1 MWNIFICC
9 GVILVVKKNINLY
22 TYIMKGDKMKKSK
35 KTNKLNNYKS
45 MIILLGAIIIGGIV
59 GLIWKDGA
67 KVLSPFGDLF
77 LNMLL
82 IVVVPLIFLTI
93 TSSIY
98 KMSEPKRIGKILI
111 TTFLVFLITSVVA
124 VFIGIAST
132 YIFKLVDTKNGEKI
146 KASLVLDDKKT
157 EKEELNFLDRTV
169 QTVSVDD
176 FAKLLSRDNMIAL
189 IVVSILIGIAMNMS
203 KEKAELFYKLIVSMT
218 DILMN
223 FIKIIMY
230 YAPIGLGCYFAAMV
244 GTFGGSIAIG
254 YIKTFVIYLVTCVFF
269 YFVIYSIFAYIS
281 AGKLGVKRFW
291 TNILP
296 STLTAL
302 ATCSS
307 AASMPVNIECTK
319 KIGVSDDI
327 TETTVS
333 LGTSFHKDGSVIG
346 SVFKIMFLV
355 YLFNGTSEIT
365 ILKIIGI
372 ALIATLLVTAVP
384 IGGGT
389 ISEMLIITMLGY
401 PIAALPILTIIAT
414 IIDSP
419 ATVLNVVGDSASAMI
434 TNRIVDG
441 KKWLIKKHS

>member
-1 MWNIFICC
+1 
-9 GVILVVKKNINLY
+9 
-22 TYIMKGDKMKKSK
+22 
-35 KTNKLNNYKS
+35 
-45 MIILLGAIIIGGIV
+45 MIILLGAIIAGGII
-59 GLIWKDGA
+59 GLIWGEGA
-67 KVLSPFGDLF
+67 SALSPFGDLF

-98 KMSEPKRIGKILI
+98 KMKHPKRIGKILI
-111 TTFLVFLITSVVA
+111 TTFFVFFMTSVVA
-124 VFIGIAST
+124 VLIGIAST
-132 YIFKLVDTKNGEKI
+132 YSFKLVDTNNGQQI
-146 KASLVLDDKKT
+146 KESLILNDENTDNT
-157 EKEELNFLDRTV
+157 ELNVLDRTV
-169 QTVSVDD
+169 QAISVND

-189 IVVSILIGIAMNMS
+189 IVVSILVGIAMSMS
-203 KEKAELFYKLIVSMT
+203 KEKAEPFFKFIDSAT
-218 DILMN
+218 DVLMN

-244 GTFGGSIAIG
+244 GTFGGLIAVG
-254 YIKTFVIYLVTCVFF
+254 YIKTFLIYLLTSVFF
-269 YFVIYSIFAYIS
+269 YFVIYTLFAFVS
-281 AGKLGVKRFW
+281 GGNLGVKRFW
-291 TNILP
+291 NNIIP
-296 STLTAL
+296 STITSL

-327 TETTVS
+327 AETTVS

-355 YLFNGTSEIT
+355 YLFNGIGNVSIF
-365 ILKIIGI
+365 KIMGI
-372 ALIATLLVTAVP
+372 ALVATLLVTAVP

-401 PIAALPILTIIAT
+401 PVAALPILTIIAT

-419 ATVLNVVGDSASAMI
+419 ATILNVVGDSASAMI

-441 KKWLIKKHS
+441 KDWLIQKNNE

>member
-1 MWNIFICC
+1 MRGEN
-9 GVILVVKKNINLY
+9 
-22 TYIMKGDKMKKSK
+22 MKKLK
-35 KTNKLNNYKS
+35 NYKS
-45 MIILLGAIIIGGIV
+45 MIILLGAIILGGIV
-59 GLIWKDGA
+59 GLIWGEGA
-67 KVLSPFGDLF
+67 SVLSPFGDLF

-98 KMSEPKRIGKILI
+98 KMSEPKRIGKILV
-111 TTFLVFLITSVVA
+111 TTFLVFLMTSVVA
-124 VFIGIAST
+124 VLIGIAST
-132 YIFKLVDTKNGEKI
+132 YAFKLVDTKNGEEI
-146 KASLVLDDKKT
+146 KASLVLDDEET
-157 EKEELNFLDRTV
+157 NETELNFLDRTV
-169 QTVSVDD
+169 SAVSVND

-189 IVVSILIGIAMNMS
+189 IVVSILVGIAMSMS
-203 KEKAELFYKLIVSMT
+203 KEKAEPFFKFITSAT
-218 DILMN
+218 DVLMN

-244 GTFGGSIAIG
+244 GTFGGSIAVG
-254 YIKTFVIYLVTCVFF
+254 YIKTFIIYLVACAVF
-269 YFVIYSIFAYIS
+269 YFIIYTIFAYIS

-291 TNILP
+291 ANILP
-296 STLTAL
+296 STITAL

-319 KIGVSDDI
+319 KIGVSNDVA
-327 TETTVS
+327 ETTVS

-355 YLFNGTSEIT
+355 YLFNGMGDVS
-365 ILKIIGI
+365 ILKIMGI
-372 ALIATLLVTAVP
+372 ALVATLLVTAVP

-401 PIAALPILTIIAT
+401 PVAALPILTIIAT

-419 ATVLNVVGDSASAMI
+419 ATILNVVGDSASAMI

-441 KKWLIKKHS
+441 KHWLKEKKA

>member
-1 MWNIFICC
+1 
-9 GVILVVKKNINLY
+9 
-22 TYIMKGDKMKKSK
+22 MKKLK
-35 KTNKLNNYKS
+35 NYKS

-59 GLIWKDGA
+59 GLIWGEGA
-67 KVLSPFGDLF
+67 SVLSPFGDLF

-98 KMSEPKRIGKILI
+98 KMREPKRIGKILI
-111 TTFLVFLITSVVA
+111 TTFVVFLMTSIVA
-124 VFIGIAST
+124 VLIGIAST
-132 YIFKLVDTKNGEKI
+132 YSFKLVDTKNGNEI
-146 KASLVLDDKKT
+146 RESLVLDDEET
-157 EKEELNFLDRTV
+157 ESTELNLLDK
-169 QTVSVDD
+169 TVSAISVND
-176 FAKLLSRDNMIAL
+176 FQKLLSRDNMIAL
-189 IVVSILIGIAMNMS
+189 IVVSILVGIAASMS
-203 KEKAELFYKLIVSMT
+203 KEKAEPFFKFVESATDVLI
-218 DILMN
+218 N

-244 GTFGGSIAIG
+244 GTFGSSIAVG
-254 YIKTFVIYLVTCVFF
+254 YIKTFVVYLLTSVFF
-269 YFVIYSIFAYIS
+269 YFVIYTVFAYL
-281 AGKLGVKRFW
+281 AGGRLGVRKFW
-291 TNILP
+291 QNILP

-307 AASMPVNIECTK
+307 AASMPVNIECSK
-319 KIGVSDDI
+319 KIGVSDDVA
-327 TETTVS
+327 ETTVS
-333 LGTSFHKDGSVIG
+333 LGVSFHKDGSVIG

-355 YLFNGTSEIT
+355 YLFNGMGDIS
-365 ILKIIGI
+365 ILKIAGI

-401 PIAALPILTIIAT
+401 PVAALPILTIIAT

-434 TNRIVDG
+434 TNRLVDG
-441 KKWLIKKHS
+441 KN

>member
-1 MWNIFICC
+1 M
-9 GVILVVKKNINLY
+9 VKINVDLY
-22 TYIMKGDKMKKSK
+22 TYIMRGENMKKLK
-35 KTNKLNNYKS
+35 NYKS
-45 MIILLGAIIIGGIV
+45 MIILLGAIILGGIV
-59 GLIWKDGA
+59 GLIWGEGA
-67 KVLSPFGDLF
+67 SVLSPFGDLF

-98 KMSEPKRIGKILI
+98 KMKQPKRIGKILG
-111 TTFLVFLITSVVA
+111 TTFLVFLLTSVVA
-124 VFIGIAST
+124 VLIGIAST
-132 YIFKLVDTKNGEKI
+132 YAFKLVDTKNGEQI
-146 KASLVLDDKKT
+146 KESLVLDDETT
-157 EKEELNFLDRTV
+157 EKTELNFLDRTV
-169 QTVSVDD
+169 QAVSVND
-176 FAKLLSRDNMIAL
+176 FQKLLSRDNMIAL
-189 IVVSILIGIAMNMS
+189 IVVSIMVGIAMSMA
-203 KEKAELFYKLIVSMT
+203 KEKAEPFFKFIESATEV
-218 DILMN
+218 LMN
-223 FIKIIMY
+223 FIKIVMY

-244 GTFGGSIAIG
+244 GTFGGSIAVG
-254 YIKTFVIYLVTCVFF
+254 YIKTFVIYLIACAFC
-269 YFVIYSIFAYIS
+269 YFVVYTLFAYIS

-296 STLTAL
+296 STITAL

-319 KIGVSDDI
+319 KIGVSNDVA
-327 TETTVS
+327 ETTVS

-355 YLFNGTSEIT
+355 YLFNGMGEIS
-365 ILKIIGI
+365 ILKIMGI

-401 PIAALPILTIIAT
+401 PVAALPILTIIAT

-419 ATVLNVVGDSASAMI
+419 ATILNVVGDSASAML

-441 KKWLIKKHS
+441 KKWLKEKHS

>member
-1 MWNIFICC
+1 
-9 GVILVVKKNINLY
+9 
-22 TYIMKGDKMKKSK
+22 MKKLK
-35 KTNKLNNYKS
+35 NYKS
-45 MIILLGAIIIGGIV
+45 LIIMLIGIIIGGIV
-59 GLIWKDGA
+59 GLIWKEDA

-98 KMSEPKRIGKILI
+98 KMKQPKRIGKILV
-111 TTFLVFLITSVVA
+111 TTFLVFLMTSVVA
-124 VFIGIAST
+124 VLIGIVST
-132 YIFKLVDTKNGEKI
+132 YSFKLVNTGDGDKI
-146 KASLVLDDKKT
+146 RESLVIDEDEMADT
-157 EKEELNFLDRTV
+157 ELNILDKTV
-169 QTVSVDD
+169 QAISVND
-176 FAKLLSRDNMIAL
+176 FSKLLSRDNMIAL
-189 IVVSILIGIAMNMS
+189 IVASIMVGIAMSMA
-203 KEKAELFYKLIVSMT
+203 KEKAEPFYKFIESALSV
-218 DILMN
+218 LLN

-230 YAPIGLGCYFAAMV
+230 YAPIGLGCYFAVMV
-244 GTFGGSIAIG
+244 GTFGSVIVVG
-254 YIKTFVIYLVTCVFF
+254 YLKTFLIYLGASVFF
-269 YFVIYSIFAYIS
+269 YFVIYSLFAFVS
-281 AGKLGVKRFW
+281 AGRLGVKRFW
-291 TNILP
+291 QNILP

-319 KIGVSDDI
+319 KIGVSDDVA
-327 TETTVS
+327 ETTVS

-355 YLFNGTSEIT
+355 YLFNSMGDIS
-365 ILKIIGI
+365 ILKIMGV

-401 PIAALPILTIIAT
+401 PVAALPILTIIAT

-441 KKWLIKKHS
+441 KKWLK